1 MTSEE
6 QLRAALLGGGQLT
19 TMLASPRRSMGTL
32 LAQQEEASSLHARQ
46 VEFCLPKSSNDIW
59 VFDLGSTAIFQRPEK
74 TQRALGGAYEVEG
87 ATLLRDSQDAQWQS
101 LRVNVLKRLEGLYA
115 FRERS
120 KVKSFLERNLF
131 LVLLLLQASDKIREF
146 FGSATV
152 VLEVSTDP
160 DDGDYQELWARI
172 QTKTAPTDALS
183 TLTRFDEDWWL
194 DASASSHDLLNIKLE
209 YV

>member
-6 QLRAALLGGGQLT
+6 QSRAALLGGGQLPT
-19 TMLASPRRSMGTL
+19 ILASPRRSLSTL
-32 LAQQEEASSLHARQ
+32 LAQREEHSPLHARQ
-46 VEFCLPKSSNDIW
+46 AEFCLRELANDIW
-59 VFDLGSTAIFQRPEK
+59 MDLRSTAILQRPEETHK
-74 TQRALGGAYEVEG
+74 AIGGAHEVEG

-101 LRVNVLKRLEGLYA
+101 LRVNVLQRLEGFYA

-120 KVKSFLERNLF
+120 RVKSFLERNLF

-146 FGSATV
+146 FGSPTV

-160 DDGDYQELWARI
+160 DDRAYQELWARI
-172 QTKTAPTDALS
+172 QTKAAPADALS

-194 DASASSHDLLNIKLE
+194 DASASSHGLLNIKLE

>member
-1 MTSEE
+1 
-6 QLRAALLGGGQLT
+6 
-19 TMLASPRRSMGTL
+19 MGTH
-32 LAQQEEASSLHARQ
+32 LAQREEASSLHAQQ
-46 VEFCLPKSSNDIW
+46 VEFCMPESANDIW
-59 VFDLGSTAIFQRPEK
+59 MFDLRSTAIFQRPAQTHK
-74 TQRALGGAYEVEG
+74 AIGAAYEVEG

-101 LRVNVLKRLEGLYA
+101 LRVNVLERLEGVYA

-131 LVLLLLQASDKIREF
+131 LVLLLVQANDKIKEF
-146 FGSATV
+146 FGSPTV

-160 DDGDYQELWARI
+160 DDGAYQELWARI
-172 QTKTAPTDALS
+172 QTKAAPADALS
-183 TLTRFDEDWWL
+183 TLTRFDDDWWL